1 MEKGRSLVTNI
12 DRKGK
17 WRRIQEGIKKR
28 NGKRKGR
35 RAFTG
40 KIP

>member
-1 MEKGRSLVTNI
+1 LTGRGNE
-12 DRKGK
+12 G
-17 WRRIQEGIKKR
+17 RIQEGIKGR